1 MPAKKS
7 ESSGTPRVEMTPY
20 PLDPATR
27 TTLLTVLLDTFEQSP
42 PVGDDYEFQLRQGI
56 HQVVDQVGI
65 RLSKDRLAEL
75 VESVFEEVATVGPI
89 QPLMEDPTISEI
101 MVNGPGQIFV
111 ERVGK
116 LSQTDLAYA
125 DTLHLRFAVN
135 HILNPAGRFVNRRAP
150 TSDSRMRDGSRV
162 NVVIPP
168 VSTVGPCIT
177 IRRFMKDK
185 LTIQQLIDLGSLTSQ
200 VADFLGIC
208 VRAGLNIV
216 VAGNTSS
223 GKTTLLNIL
232 SSYIP
237 DQERIIVIEDSAEL
251 NLVQTHKITLEAQP
265 PDSRGQGEMTIR
277 GLVKNALRMRPDR
290 IIVGECRGGETID
303 MLQAMNTGHEG
314 SMTTVHSNSS
324 RDTISRLETTALM
337 AGIDMPVL
345 AIRKQLASALD
356 LIVYLSRMADGSRR
370 MTQITEVVGMEGEVV
385 TLTDLFKFIPAG
397 TDKDGHIQ
405 GQLRSTGM
413 RPMFAEKITAAGY
426 QLEPRLFM

>member
-1 MPAKKS
+1 
-7 ESSGTPRVEMTPY
+7 MTSY

-27 TTLLTVLLDTFEQSP
+27 ATLLTVLLDMFEQAP
-42 PVGDDYEFQLRQGI
+42 PVGDDYEFQVRQGI
-56 HQVVDQVGI
+56 HQAVDQVGI
-65 RLSKDRLAEL
+65 RLSKDHLAEL
-75 VESVFEEVATVGPI
+75 VESVFDEVATFGPI
-89 QPLMEDPTISEI
+89 QPLMDDPTVSEI
-101 MVNGPGQIFV
+101 MVNGPAQIFV
-111 ERVGK
+111 ERIGK
-116 LSQTDLAYA
+116 LHQTDLTYP
-125 DTLHLRFAVN
+125 DTLHLRFAIN

-168 VSTVGPCIT
+168 VSTIGPCLT
-177 IRRFMKDK
+177 IRRFLKDK
-185 LTIQQLIDLGSLTSQ
+185 LTIQQLIELGSITPQ

-208 VRAGLNIV
+208 VQAGLNIV

-232 SSYIP
+232 STFIP
-237 DQERIIVIEDSAEL
+237 NDERIIVIEDSAEL
-251 NLVQTHKITLEAQP
+251 NLIQTHKISLEAQP

-314 SMTTVHSNSS
+314 SMTTVHSNSP

-337 AGIDMPVL
+337 AGFDMPVL
-345 AIRKQLASALD
+345 AIRKQIASALD

-370 MTQITEVVGMEGEVV
+370 MTQVTEVVGMEGEVV
-385 TLTDLFKFIPAG
+385 TLTDLFKFNQTG
-397 TDKDGHIQ
+397 LDQDGHIQ
-405 GQLRSTGM
+405 GQLKSTGL
-413 RPMFAEKITAAGY
+413 RPLFAEKITAAGH
-426 QLEPRLFM
+426 QLDSRLFF